1 MLGEANLEGCED
13 DMLLADETDYY
24 GALFD
29 CFLGVF
35 DLEYPSLGRAGV

>member
-1 MLGEANLEGCED
+1 MF
-13 DMLLADETDYY
+13 LAGETDDD

-35 DLEYPSLGRAGV
+35 DLEYSSLG